1 MDTGRADGGDEAR
14 YRRELPLREGM
25 VVQEV
30 GWSRD
35 VDDAFRDIV
44 VDVIGGG
51 LVDEGYGGDV
61 DAVLLW
67 WRAGEGVL
75 ADALL
80 AAGAVLSEG
89 RFVLLLTPKV
99 GGYVRPEDIDEA
111 VVLTGFHRASAIE
124 LRHWHGVLLTKPSR
138 SR

>member
-1 MDTGRADGGDEAR
+1 
-14 YRRELPLREGM
+14 M
-25 VVQEV
+25 V
-30 GWSRD
+30 
-35 VDDAFRDIV
+35 A
-44 VDVIGGG
+44 
-51 LVDEGYGGDV
+51 
-61 DAVLLW
+61 
-67 WRAGEGVL
+67 AGEGVL

-111 VVLTGFHRASAIE
+111 VVLTGFHRASTIE